1 MALIFRG
8 FKESILRLLPLFLL
22 IYICISE
29 FHTQFY
35 YWEIF
40 SFNLQFIIIYYWI
53 LRDPDILG
61 YGFVFAMWVLIIIGG
76 GIMVVLLGPFSIQQ
90 YGDFHWIVES
100 GIKVT
105 IALILVVI
113 WILILSKLK
122 NWIFKKE
129 LNS

>member
-1 MALIFRG
+1 MKSGLYC
-8 FKESILRLLPLFLL
+8 FL
-22 IYICISE
+22 
-29 FHTQFY
+29 
-35 YWEIF
+35 
-40 SFNLQFIIIYYWI
+40 
-53 LRDPDILG
+53 
-61 YGFVFAMWVLIIIGG
+61 FAMWGLIIIGG

-90 YGDFHWIVES
+90 FGDFHWIIAS

-105 IALILVVI
+105 IALILIVI

>member
-1 MALIFRG
+1 MKSGL
-8 FKESILRLLPLFLL
+8 
-22 IYICISE
+22 
-29 FHTQFY
+29 
-35 YWEIF
+35 
-40 SFNLQFIIIYYWI
+40 
-53 LRDPDILG
+53 
-61 YGFVFAMWVLIIIGG
+61 YGFLFAMWSLIIIGG

-90 YGDFHWIVES
+90 FGDFHWIISS

>member
-1 MALIFRG
+1 MKFGL
-8 FKESILRLLPLFLL
+8 
-22 IYICISE
+22 
-29 FHTQFY
+29 
-35 YWEIF
+35 
-40 SFNLQFIIIYYWI
+40 
-53 LRDPDILG
+53 
-61 YGFVFAMWVLIIIGG
+61 YGFLFAMWVLIIIGG
-76 GIMVVLLGPFSIQQ
+76 GILVILLGPFSIQQ
-90 YGDFHWIVES
+90 YDEFNWIIES